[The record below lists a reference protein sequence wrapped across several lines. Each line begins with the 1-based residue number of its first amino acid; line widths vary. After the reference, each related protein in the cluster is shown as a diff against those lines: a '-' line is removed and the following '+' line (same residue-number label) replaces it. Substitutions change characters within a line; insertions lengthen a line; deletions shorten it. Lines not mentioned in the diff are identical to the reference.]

1 MEQVLHKDVKVE
13 FYEDNQATIRML
25 ETGKNPTLR
34 HLGRTH
40 KVDLA
45 WMFEQFSREVFDLRY
60 CTSEEQAADIF
71 TKHFV
76 NPDKWKQVTR
86 LIGHMFPSELFP
98 SKSPPTPTLRVR

>member
-1 MEQVLHKDVKVE
+1 MC
-13 FYEDNQATIRML
+13 

-40 KVDLA
+40 RVDLA
-45 WMFEQFSREVFDLRY
+45 WMFEQFQREVYDLRY

-76 NPDKWKQVTR
+76 LADKWKQVTQ
-86 LIGHMFPSELFP
+86 LIGHMDVEELFQTKLKKSAAK
-98 SKSPPTPTLRVR
+98 SKGQGPWVLTPA